1 MATHD
6 ADGDA
11 FDAALTGGDP
21 DEFVALLAPGAIVWH
36 NHDRKEVDARREHGR
51 ASACSDSSST
61 NLKNERVLLSA
72 DRRRLRAAV
81 RDPRHGA
88 LERQRLRDAQLPRSC
103 TTTDDGLISRIDEY
117 VDPTVGAQ
125 LA

>member
-6 ADGDA
+6 QMATA

-21 DEFVALLAPGAIVWH
+21 DDFVALLAPGAIVWH
-36 NHDRKEVDARREHGR
+36 NHDRKEVDARENMAAIGMLGQLVE
-51 ASACSDSSST
+51 
-61 NLKNERVLLSA
+61 NLKNERVLLSQT
-72 DRRRLRAAV
+72 DTGFVLQFVTRGSV
-81 RDPRHGA
+81 RSSGNDF
-88 LERQRLRDAQLPRSC
+88 EMQNC
-103 TTTDDGLISRIDEY
+103 VVVTTSDDGLISRIDEY

>member
-1 MATHD
+1 M
-6 ADGDA
+6 
-11 FDAALTGGDP
+11 
-21 DEFVALLAPGAIVWH
+21 WH
-36 NHDRKEVDARREHGR
+36 NHDRKEVDARENMAAIGMLGQLV
-51 ASACSDSSST
+51 DG
-61 NLKNERVLLSA
+61 LKNERVLLSA

-81 RDPRHGA
+81 RGARHGEA
-88 LERQRLRDAQLPRSC
+88 RAATTFEMQNCLIV

>member
-6 ADGDA
+6 QMATA

-21 DEFVALLAPGAIVWH
+21 DDFVALLAPGAIVWH
-36 NHDRKEVDARREHGR
+36 NHDRKEVDARENMAAIGMLGQLVE
-51 ASACSDSSST
+51 
-61 NLKNERVLLSA
+61 NLKNERVLLSPT
-72 DRRRLRAAV
+72 DNGFVLQFVTRGSV
-81 RDPRHGA
+81 RSSGNDF
-88 LERQRLRDAQLPRSC
+88 EMQNC
-103 TTTDDGLISRIDEY
+103 VVVTTDDGLISRIDEY

>member
-6 ADGDA
+6 QMATA

-21 DEFVALLAPGAIVWH
+21 DDFVALLAPGAIVWH
-36 NHDRKEVDARREHGR
+36 NHDRKEVDARENMAAIGMLGQLVE
-51 ASACSDSSST
+51 
-61 NLKNERVLLSA
+61 NLKNERVLLSPT
-72 DRRRLRAAV
+72 DNGFVLQFVIRGSV
-81 RDPRHGA
+81 RSSGNDF
-88 LERQRLRDAQLPRSC
+88 EMQNC
-103 TTTDDGLISRIDEY
+103 VVVTTSDDGLISRIDEY